1 MHLYESVHL
10 NQENQTCNPDSSDL
24 ELAISR
30 AEKLFCLV
38 VNTSVNFNVND
49 LSPGLLD
56 LPLARVHKQLC
67 M

>member
-10 NQENQTCNPDSSDL
+10 NQENQTCNPDSCDL
-24 ELAISR
+24 EL